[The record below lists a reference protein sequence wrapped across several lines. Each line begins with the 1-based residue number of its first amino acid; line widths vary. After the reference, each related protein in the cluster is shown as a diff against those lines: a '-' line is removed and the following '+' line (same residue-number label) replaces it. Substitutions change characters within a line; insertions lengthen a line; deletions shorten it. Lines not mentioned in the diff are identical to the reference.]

1 MNLNEDAIIKKAQ
14 KGDNDSF
21 ELLIVAFQDKA
32 YAIAFGVMG
41 NTHDAYD
48 MVQESF
54 IKVYNNLNKFNFNS
68 SFNTWL
74 YRIIK
79 NTCIDQLRKN
89 NRKKTL
95 SYDATYYNND
105 NELSFQIEDK
115 KNSMDAIFEK
125 KDSISL
131 INSSLEKLSHDHR
144 TVIVL
149 SDIKG
154 YDYQEISELLKISL
168 GTVKSRISRGRRR
181 LAEIIREEGTI
192 LD

>member
-1 MNLNEDAIIKKAQ
+1 MTFPEETLIKKAQ

-21 ELLIVAFQDKA
+21 ELLIIAFQDKA
-32 YAIAFGVMG
+32 YAIAFSVMG
-41 NTHDAYD
+41 NSHDAYD

-54 IKVYNNLNKFNFNS
+54 IKVYKNLHKFNFNS

-89 NRKKTL
+89 SRNKTL
-95 SYDATYYNND
+95 SYDATYINND
-105 NELSFQIEDK
+105 NELAFQIEDK
-115 KNSMDAIFEK
+115 KNNMDVIFER
-125 KDSISL
+125 KDSEEL
-131 INSSLEKLSHDHR
+131 IKASLEKLSVDHR

-154 YDYQEISELLKISL
+154 YDYQEISELLQVSL
-168 GTVKSRISRGRRR
+168 GTVKSRISRGRSR

-192 LD
+192 

>member
-1 MNLNEDAIIKKAQ
+1 MDFKEEALIKKAQ

-21 ELLIVAFQDKA
+21 ELLIIAFQDKA
-32 YAIAFGVMG
+32 YAIAFSVMG

-54 IKVYNNLNKFNFNS
+54 IKVYKNLHKFNFNS

-95 SYDATYYNND
+95 SYDATYLNKD
-105 NELSFQIEDK
+105 NELSFQIEDE
-115 KNSMDAIFEK
+115 KNNMDVIFERK
-125 KDSISL
+125 ESVEL
-131 INSSLEKLSHDHR
+131 IKSSMEKLSIDHR

-149 SDIKG
+149 SDVKG
-154 YDYQEISELLKISL
+154 YDYQEISELLQVSL
-168 GTVKSRISRGRRR
+168 GTVKSRISRGRSR

-192 LD
+192 

>member
-1 MNLNEDAIIKKAQ
+1 MNFPEETLIKKAQ

-21 ELLIVAFQDKA
+21 ELLIIAFQDKA
-32 YAIAFGVMG
+32 YAIAFSVMG
-41 NTHDAYD
+41 NSHDAYD

-54 IKVYNNLNKFNFNS
+54 IKVYKNLHKFNFNS

-89 NRKKTL
+89 SRKKTV
-95 SYDATYYNND
+95 SYDATYINND
-105 NELSFQIEDK
+105 NELAFQIEDK
-115 KNSMDAIFEK
+115 KNNMDIIFER
-125 KDSISL
+125 KDSAEL
-131 INSSLEKLSHDHR
+131 IKASLEKLSIDHR

-154 YDYQEISELLKISL
+154 YDYQEISELLQISL
-168 GTVKSRISRGRRR
+168 GTVKSRISRGRSR

-192 LD
+192 